1 MNSEEIFE
9 LIRQKKSE
17 FDRFGASRIG
27 LFGSQIRG
35 EASAESDI
43 DFIVEFVTGQ
53 KNHDNYINLCLFLED
68 LFNKKIDLLTLESLS
83 PHLKDRILGEA
94 QYEIIHWLSSSHT

>member
-9 LIRQKKSE
+9 LIRQNKSE
-17 FDRFGASRIG
+17 LERFGASRIG

-35 EASAESDI
+35 EAGAKSDI
-43 DFIVEFVTGQ
+43 DFIVEFVTGR
-53 KNHDNYINLCLFLED
+53 KNYDNYINLCFFLED
-68 LFNKKIDLLTLESLS
+68 LFNRKIDLLTPESLS

-94 QYEIIHWLSSSHT
+94 RYENIH